1 MTAEVAILRAYAL
14 ASQHR
19 CSEAERMLGSVPDA
33 IRSPSGAD
41 LLARIKFEQGD
52 IDSARRIWEEVI
64 RIQPDNEPAKK
75 ALECIDAPLLTK
87 RLWGFCFGQ
96 KWTWLAIMAVLMGV
110 SFSVGK
116 ALRSNVEQ
124 KEPVPIEQEKTV
136 SNVIAEQEVEIARIN
151 NALLADLRCGILTNM
166 TEDTVLVVSGGQGKY
181 ITDRMRNLAVVSEC
195 IMGVTEIP
203 LSKILLQVGEISRPY
218 LLLQIIN
225 ISN

>member
-1 MTAEVAILRAYAL
+1 MKRRSAVTSLQATVDLLLVNKKTMTAEVAILRAYAL

-87 RLWGFCFGQ
+87 RLWGFCSGQ

-116 ALRSNVEQ
+116 ALRSNGEQ
-124 KEPVPIEQEKTV
+124 FQ
-136 SNVIAEQEVEIARIN
+136 
-151 NALLADLRCGILTNM
+151 
-166 TEDTVLVVSGGQGKY
+166 
-181 ITDRMRNLAVVSEC
+181 
-195 IMGVTEIP
+195 
-203 LSKILLQVGEISRPY
+203 LSKRKPCRM
-218 LLLQIIN
+218 
-225 ISN
+225 